1 MFADRNLSSLRRFY
15 SIGLIVAFLEE
26 FITQGVLK
34 GNLVGWIIPTFIA
47 FVPFLVTVRFISRI
61 LRERVGQERALLAY
75 YVVAGSIGLMI
86 EWFII
91 GLSPWNSP
99 GANPVLM
106 LIFQLGIFSFWGT
119 VAFAPQLLLD
129 RRTYVARVRK
139 W

>member
-1 MFADRNLSSLRRFY
+1 LSPWWRFY
-15 SIGLIVAFLEE
+15 AIGLIIAFLEE

-61 LRERVGQERALLAY
+61 LHERVGQQRALLAY
-75 YVVAGSIGLMI
+75 YLVAESIGLMI